1 MLSKKFKRLCSHVIA
16 TLSSIGLYSI
26 SDSADA
32 ADLTYGPKYTKDT
45 TVTYKKAKNSI
56 FTANYE
62 EVSASDTCTFTTA
75 SNVATS
81 ARGTT
86 GYSLPGSTS
95 TGLSGTCTFTCKNG
109 AYFYVDGQ
117 RKTSVVMTSGL
128 SDVMALNSGCAY
140 YPTCSAVAN
149 ATAGEPYYD
158 TNAKGFKCRWTC
170 NEGYSVAG
178 GKDTTTVQNSAVAT
192 SSSALSTTAC
202 KGRSYDVEFDC
213 TEKGYIKGSDWQQTE
228 TTTATYGSSF
238 TIDRECI
245 SKVAG
250 LSFESW
256 TADS

>member
-16 TLSSIGLYSI
+16 TLSSIGLYSV

-32 ADLTYGPKYTKDT
+32 ADLSYYTKYKKDT
-45 TVTYKKAKNSI
+45 TVTYKKATNSI

-62 EVSASDTCTFTTA
+62 EVSASDTCTFNA
-75 SNVATS
+75 AQNVATS
-81 ARGTT
+81 ERGTT
-86 GYSLPGSTS
+86 GYYLSDGTS

-109 AYFYVDGQ
+109 AYFYIDGQ

-128 SDVMALNSGCAY
+128 SDVMALSSGCAY
-140 YPTCSAVAN
+140 YPTCSTVAN
-149 ATAGEPYYD
+149 ATASEPYYD
-158 TNAKGFKCRWTC
+158 TNAQGFKCKWTC
-170 NEGYSVAG
+170 KEGYSVAG
-178 GKDTTTVQNSAVAT
+178 GTDKTTTQTSSVAT
-192 SSSALSTTAC
+192 SSSALSASAC

-228 TTTATYGSSF
+228 TTTATYGNSF